1 MSQAQAHK
9 ACFLAKCFPILKIA
23 PVFCSARVQTH
34 LYCSTH
40 RYLGTHICEL
50 QAKLA
55 SRGLQHKMC
64 SCSVYLYSC
73 WCCSSMCLVLSV
85 TDSYPWVLMQ
95 RILAGWGLNVRSRK
109 GRKLIFF
116 CVAGVEKTANP
127 HLASSNPTS
136 RLQLEIPMPF
146 KWFFCPSPR
155 TDMLVSIWV
164 CY

>member
-23 PVFCSARVQTH
+23 PVFCSARVWTH

-116 CVAGVEKTANP
+116 FLCCWCRKDCKSPPCQLKSYIKVTAWNTNAFQMIFLSFTSHRYAG
-127 HLASSNPTS
+127 
-136 RLQLEIPMPF
+136 
-146 KWFFCPSPR
+146 
-155 TDMLVSIWV
+155 
-164 CY
+164 